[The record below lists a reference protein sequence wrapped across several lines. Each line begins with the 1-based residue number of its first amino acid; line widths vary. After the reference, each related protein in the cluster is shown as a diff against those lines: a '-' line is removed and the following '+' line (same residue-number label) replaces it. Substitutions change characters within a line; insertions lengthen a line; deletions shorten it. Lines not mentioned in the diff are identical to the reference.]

1 MLINTTLSAS
11 PEIMRGLMDGT
22 LKRCGGV
29 VRDSGTGRIVK
40 HLVESP
46 NFTRNLINLPSSP
59 ITSGA
64 RLAVD
69 AVGQGITINKLNN
82 VQQSLQTLQGTASS
96 ILGMSQIAAG
106 ASILNLGVSIAGFL
120 YMNHKLDQL
129 RSSINNLQ
137 TSVDE
142 GFSRI
147 DNRLDVLSHQLGY
160 IQLIVQHSR
169 QEQQVLSKA
178 VTELHRAILI
188 QEIANLQAE
197 LHNLSRFPDSSPKD
211 SLKATTKS
219 RIFLSDQALQVEP
232 NLDARSLMI
241 SDVAIQGWAAST
253 ATEVYILLD
262 NGLIQEAKQVIDT
275 EVPRFRDAAN
285 RWAKALLKAEH
296 PELSTAYR
304 FADPKF
310 RNDIL
315 PERVERIARIS
326 PADSS
331 LSKEQITSKKKD
343 VEVEFDM
350 SYSSQYDESWKNSQI
365 GVSEYLDSLSELA
378 DRLESVQAFANLC
391 EDRDV
396 KSSRELLPPKD
407 TKPEI
412 YII

>member
-1 MLINTTLSAS
+1 MLIGTTLFAD
-11 PEIMRGLMDGT
+11 PEIAKGLINGM
-22 LKRCGGV
+22 LIRRGGV
-29 VRDSGTGRIVK
+29 VRDADSGQIVK

-46 NFTRNLINLPSSP
+46 NFT
-59 ITSGA
+59 
-64 RLAVD
+64 
-69 AVGQGITINKLNN
+69 
-82 VQQSLQTLQGTASS
+82 QSLIGSPVSPLSTLQGTASS

-120 YMNHKLDQL
+120 YMNHKLNQL
-129 RSSINNLQ
+129 RDSITYLQ
-137 TSVDE
+137 ASIDE
-142 GFSRI
+142 GFNRI
-147 DNRLDVLSHQLGY
+147 DNRLEVLSHQLGY
-160 IQLIVQHSR
+160 IQLIVQYSR
-169 QEQQVLSKA
+169 QEQQVLSKS
-178 VTELHRAILI
+178 VSELHRAVLI

-197 LHNLSRFPDSSPKD
+197 LHDLNRFPNSSPKD
-211 SLKATTKS
+211 ALKATAKS

-232 NLDARSLMI
+232 KLDARSLMI

-262 NGLIQEAKQVIDT
+262 NGLIQDAKQVIDS

-285 RWAKALLKAEH
+285 RWAKALLQEER

-304 FADPKF
+304 FADTKF
-310 RNDIL
+310 KNDIL

-326 PADSS
+326 TSDNS
-331 LSKEQITSKKKD
+331 LSKEQIISKKKD

-350 SYSSQYDESWKNSQI
+350 SYGSQYDESWKTCQI

-378 DRLESVQAFANLC
+378 DRLESVQAFASLC
-391 EDRDV
+391 EKRNV

-407 TKPEI
+407 AKPEI